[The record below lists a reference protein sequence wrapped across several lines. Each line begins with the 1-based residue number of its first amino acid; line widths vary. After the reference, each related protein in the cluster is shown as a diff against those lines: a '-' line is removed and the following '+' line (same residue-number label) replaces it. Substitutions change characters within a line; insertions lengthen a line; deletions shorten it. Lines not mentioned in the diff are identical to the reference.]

1 MIRAMKAT
9 FELEAIELELSGG
22 PIAGVDESGRGPL
35 AGPVVAAAV
44 VLDPAFI
51 PNGIADCKALDAKA
65 RQCVYQAI
73 VATARVGIG
82 VASVDRIDTDNI
94 LNASLWAMAQ
104 AVARLGDPPRLVLVD
119 GSKAPHLQCTT
130 RTIMQGDG
138 KCLSIAAASI
148 VAKVARDAM
157 MAELARDYPHY
168 GFDRHKGY
176 GTREHYAAIARYGVT
191 PHHRRSFRPV
201 QLALGLV

>member
-1 MIRAMKAT
+1 MKAT
-9 FELEAIELELSGG
+9 FELEASELELGGG

-44 VLDPAFI
+44 VLNPAFI
-51 PNGIADCKALDAKA
+51 PDGIADCKELDAKA
-65 RQCVYQAI
+65 RQFVYQAI
-73 VATARVGIG
+73 VATAQVGIG
-82 VASVDRIDTDNI
+82 VASVERIDAENI
-94 LNASLWAMAQ
+94 LSASLWAMGQ
-104 AVARLGDPPRLVLVD
+104 AVARLTDRPRLVLVD
-119 GSKAPHLQCTT
+119 GNKAPHLGCAT
-130 RTIMQGDG
+130 RAIAQGDA

-148 VAKVARDAM
+148 IAKVARDAM

-176 GTREHYAAIARYGVT
+176 GTREHHAAIARHGVT

-201 QLALGLV
+201 QLALGLA

>member
-1 MIRAMKAT
+1 MKAT

-35 AGPVVAAAV
+35 AGPVVAAV

-51 PNGIADCKALDAKA
+51 PDGIADCKALDAKA
-65 RQCVYQAI
+65 RQSVYQAI
-73 VATARVGIG
+73 LATAQVGIG
-82 VASVDRIDTDNI
+82 VASVGRIDTDNI
-94 LNASLWAMAQ
+94 LNAALWAMAQ
-104 AVARLGDPPRLVLVD
+104 AVARLADRPRLVLVD
-119 GSKAPHLQCTT
+119 GSKAPHLPSTT
-130 RTIMQGDG
+130 RTIMQGDAR
-138 KCLSIAAASI
+138 CLSIAAASI

-176 GTREHYAAIARYGVT
+176 GTREHHAAIARYGVT